1 MKIFINP
8 GHTPQQEID
17 AGIDWDCGACGFD
30 LQENIVAFNIAKL
43 TAKYLSV
50 LDCSIKT
57 FQSKEL
63 AAIVDVANYWDADI
77 FVSIHCNAYDGNT
90 QGTETIYYGDSVYGE
105 KLATTI
111 QRQIVSSLGTVD
123 RGIKDK
129 IAGGYD
135 AYVVKYT
142 HCPAVLVETAFID
155 NYEDN
160 LLLKNNIDD
169 FARAIARGITDYIAL
184 LPDVVDR
191 PADKGF

>member
-8 GHTPQQEID
+8 GHCID
-17 AGIDWDCGACGFD
+17 SDSGAVGYG
-30 LQENIVAFNIAKL
+30 LTEAEVAMRIAKRVSS
-43 TAKYLSV
+43 Y
-50 LDCSIKT
+50 
-57 FQSKEL
+57 L
-63 AAIVDVANYWDADI
+63 AAVDYDTKVFQYDGLEEIVDVANYWDADI
-77 FVSIHCNAYDGNT
+77 FVSIHCNAFNGYAR
-90 QGTETIYYGDSVYGE
+90 GTETIYYGDSTYGE
-105 KLATTI
+105 KLANAI
-111 QRQIVSSLGTVD
+111 QRQIVANLGTVD

-191 PADKGF
+191 PADKEL

>member
-8 GHTPQQEID
+8 GHCID
-17 AGIDWDCGACGFD
+17 VDDGAVGYG
-30 LQENIVAFNIAKL
+30 LTEAEVAMRIAKRVSR
-43 TAKYLSV
+43 Y
-50 LDCSIKT
+50 
-57 FQSKEL
+57 L
-63 AAIVDVANYWDADI
+63 AAASYSTKVFQYDGLEEIVDVANYWDAEL
-77 FVSIHCNAYDGNT
+77 FVSIHCNAFDGRT
-90 QGTETIYYGDSVYGE
+90 QGTETIYYEHSAE
-105 KLATTI
+105 SKLLAQAI
-111 QRQIVSSLGTVD
+111 QRQIVANLGTVD

-135 AYVVKYT
+135 AYVCKYT
-142 HCPAVLVETAFID
+142 HCPAVLIETAFID